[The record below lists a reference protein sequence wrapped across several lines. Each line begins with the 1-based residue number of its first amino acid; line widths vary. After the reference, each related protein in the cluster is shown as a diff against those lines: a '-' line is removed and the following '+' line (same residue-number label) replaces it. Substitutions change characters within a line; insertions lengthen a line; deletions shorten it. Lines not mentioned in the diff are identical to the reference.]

1 MTHSDTTAHLQ
12 SDLAAVM
19 RDAEALLRAS
29 ADQGGDKVDEARARI
44 RDSLE
49 AARKRLLELERG
61 ALRQGEDA
69 LIATEQYVRSN
80 PWQSVGVAAGIGL
93 LVGVLLA
100 RR

>member
-1 MTHSDTTAHLQ
+1 MTHSDTTARLQ
-12 SDLAAVM
+12 SDLAAFM
-19 RDAEALLRAS
+19 HDAEALLRAS

-44 RDSLE
+44 RESLE

-80 PWQSVGVAAGIGL
+80 PWHSVGVAAGIGL

>member
-1 MTHSDTTAHLQ
+1 MTHSDTTARLQ
-12 SDLAAVM
+12 ADLAAVM

-44 RDSLE
+44 RESLE

-61 ALRQGEDA
+61 AFRQGEDA